1 MFLKTRIPPEI
12 ARKFLNFR
20 KQGQFVLPQLGTT
33 IYLKQSGVVRLSVPN
48 HGVGEIVESFLQN
61 LSQPV
66 EVGSQFQG
74 IITRVLPFGA
84 FAMITPTQEGLL
96 HISEFAG
103 CKPGDEVSDFVK
115 VGDIVPVRIIEIDRM
130 GRINLSGKLD
140 E

>member
-20 KQGQFVLPQLGTT
+20 KKGQFALPQLGAT

-61 LSQPV
+61 LGRSV

-96 HISEFAG
+96 HISESVG
-103 CKPGDEVSDFVK
+103 CVK
-115 VGDIVPVRIIEIDRM
+115 VGDIVPVRIIDIDRM
-130 GRINLSGKLD
+130 GRINLSGKTD
-140 E
+140 